1 MKVET
6 SFIDNIWGADFA
18 SMQLISKCNI
28 GIGFLLCVFDT
39 FSK

>member
-1 MKVET
+1 MKVES
-6 SFIDNIWGADFA
+6 SFIDNIWGADLV

-28 GIGFLLCVFDT
+28 GTGFLLCVFEI